1 MAKKALLAGVKPK
14 DLDFTGQL
22 PAMAGPVG
30 HHADWP
36 VFIQQGLELLRSALA
51 KIGINLN
58 TEDVP
63 SPDALLERL
72 IDLVEKSPKA
82 NWQKWLVL
90 TALKW
95 LHERVHN
102 EPDMV
107 FKALK
112 GA

>member
-1 MAKKALLAGVKPK
+1 MAKKKPLAGVKPK
-14 DLDFTGQL
+14 DLTFDDV
-22 PAMAGPVG
+22 PALSAGLVG

-36 VFIQQGLELLRSALA
+36 PFVQQGLELLRSALA
-51 KIGINLN
+51 KLGIDLN
-58 TEDVP
+58 VEDVP

-72 IDLVEKSPKA
+72 IELVEKSPA
-82 NWQKWLVL
+82 VTWQKWL
-90 TALKW
+90 ALSALRW
-95 LHERVHN
+95 LHDRVHH